1 MLMNANATNSL
12 ATLKAGI
19 PKDKVGRFDEL
30 VNLTD
35 AFCDSRLDADYKSL
49 CRKMARAICL
59 KRTFVIGGKSES
71 WAAGIVYALGQ
82 VNFLTDPSQTPHATS
97 AEIAAA
103 FGVSMATMS
112 AKAKSLRE
120 KLRLMPF
127 HPEWCV
133 GSIME
138 NNPLVWMLKV
148 NGVVMDIRTA
158 PREAQIVAF
167 EQGLIPYLP

>member
-1 MLMNANATNSL
+1 MNANAANSL
-12 ATLKAGI
+12 AALKAGI
-19 PKDKVGRFDEL
+19 PKANAARFDEL

-35 AFCDSRLDADYKSL
+35 AFCDARLDADYKAL
-49 CRKMARAICL
+49 CRKMVRTICL
-59 KRTFVIGGKSES
+59 KRSLSIGGKSEG

-82 VNFLTDPSQTPHATS
+82 VNFLTDPNQSPHATS

-103 FGVSMATMS
+103 FGVSMATMM
-112 AKAKSLRE
+112 AKAKTLRE
-120 KLRLMPF
+120 KLRLIPF

-133 GSIME
+133 ASIME
-138 NNPLVWMLKV
+138 NNPLVWILKV

-158 PREAQIVAF
+158 PREAQIVAY